1 MGAAS
6 NQPHDQRLAS
16 VPAWAKS
23 APTTGET
30 DAAFQAGATLGA
42 LDARIRADARIGA
55 VWRRRLALTAAA
67 ASAQLIR
74 RGEDE
79 AMLRDAFCLRQ
90 GNADPGPAG
99 RLLIAWRDLDRGLGI
114 RSTPLDH
121 DVIARVASLFGL
133 RADDALTAT
142 IAGVQEIAR
151 AKEAAPVAAARAATY
166 VAEQRPAAELLALWL
181 ADAVLAARLTWP
193 QPLPLLAGALVQRAL
208 RHQPALAKAGERRP
222 RPTDANWIARCCAAY
237 ALAAAQA
244 CDLFDKLAERS
255 RQLIAIERRL
265 RAKGATAVIDKLHD
279 EDAVSPP
286 AFARAGSDRIG
297 TMSDRAMRR
306 LFDRLVSLGAVREL
320 TGRSTFRLYGL

>member
-1 MGAAS
+1 MAAS
-6 NQPHDQRLAS
+6 PNHTESQTLAP
-16 VPAWAKS
+16 VPAWARRD
-23 APTTGET
+23 APAAET

-42 LDARIRADARIGA
+42 LDARMRAEARVSA
-55 VWRRRLALTAAA
+55 VWRRRLALKAAT

-79 AMLRDAFCLRQ
+79 AMLRDAFFLRQ

-99 RLLIAWRDLDRGLGI
+99 RLLIGWRDLDRGLGI
-114 RSTPLDH
+114 RSTPLDN
-121 DVIARVASLFGL
+121 DVIARVAGLFGL
-133 RADDALTAT
+133 RVDDALTTT

-151 AKEAAPVAAARAATY
+151 AKEAAPVAAARAATH

-181 ADAVLAARLTWP
+181 ADAVLAARLRWP

-222 RPTDANWIARCCAAY
+222 RPTDETWIARCCAAY

-244 CDLFDKLAERS
+244 CDLFDELADRS
-255 RQLIAIERRL
+255 RQLIGVERRL
-265 RAKGATAVIDKLHD
+265 RAKDAAAVIDKLHD
-279 EDAVSPP
+279 EDAVSP
-286 AFARAGSDRIG
+286 SDRVG

-320 TGRSTFRLYGL
+320 TGRATFRLYGL